1 MIWKD
6 ALTSSRK
13 TLAIALLVLLSSTGL
28 LLPSANSATPITDF
42 DGTYTGTFT
51 LTVTV
56 TVPTNPPQKISN
68 TSTVPIELV
77 VRNGVIL
84 GWGTGFVIN
93 KAGKAT
99 ITVPIAG
106 YGNITLTAYF
116 SRNTSTSVIALTG
129 NLSGTFPSANTV
141 LSGKFKAN
149 GGEPFFF
156 ELPTILNNAQIG
168 KKYKSI
174 SLCRPPVS
182 PGGLC
187 GKAAN
192 KNDNPRGGRAP
203 YNFRLEMGSSLLP
216 AGITLN
222 SRTGLIS
229 GTAKTGQKPGIR
241 RLYICAFD
249 SNNWFKGVCRWT
261 IMTLTR

>member
-1 MIWKD
+1 MIPKI
-6 ALTSSRK
+6 ALTSPRK
-13 TLAIALLVLLSSTGL
+13 SLAIALLILLSSTGL
-28 LLPSANSATPITDF
+28 LLPNANSATPITDF

-51 LTVTV
+51 LTATV
-56 TVPTNPPQKISN
+56 TVPTNPPQKITN

-77 VRNGVIL
+77 VRNGIIL
-84 GWGTGFVIN
+84 GWGTGSVIN
-93 KAGKAT
+93 KSGKAT
-99 ITVPIAG
+99 ITVPIVG

-116 SRNTSTSVIALTG
+116 SRNSSTSVIAMTG
-129 NLSGTFPSANTV
+129 ILNGSFPTVNTV
-141 LSGKFKAN
+141 LSGKFGAH
-149 GGEPFFF
+149 GGDPFIF
-156 ELPTILNNAQIG
+156 ELPSILNNAQIG

-174 SLCRPPVS
+174 SLCNPPAS

-187 GKAAN
+187 GKSAN
-192 KNDNPRGGRAP
+192 KNVNPRGGRPP

-229 GTAKTGQKPGIR
+229 GTAKSGQKPGIR